1 MTKKTKDGMH
11 RDIEPFPAP
20 ILTSHT
26 GREDQLYAK
35 DGTRLLSCSVVSRSA
50 KEGGGNVLLISSS
63 NPTKKDWLLPKG
75 AGTKARPFTG
85 QRGARSSKKEE

>member
-1 MTKKTKDGMH
+1 
-11 RDIEPFPAP
+11 PAP

-75 AGTKARPFTG
+75 GWDEGETIHRAAWREVI
-85 QRGARSSKKEE
+85 EEGGVDAQLKIGLGKLSF